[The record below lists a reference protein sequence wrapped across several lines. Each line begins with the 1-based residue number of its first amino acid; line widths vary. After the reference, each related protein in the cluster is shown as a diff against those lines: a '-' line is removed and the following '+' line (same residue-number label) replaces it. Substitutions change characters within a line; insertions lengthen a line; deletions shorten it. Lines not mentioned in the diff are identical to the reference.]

1 MKYLLVFLV
10 FLPFLINAGVIFK
23 EWDALEE
30 EAGILRQKRACV
42 FMRNGKQS
50 CGESGTSVYVPG
62 TIGGDVYD
70 YSRTKRSTI
79 MADAIH
85 GDVYQRCNGDFSK
98 CIVIEGGARKK
109 RAWHC
114 VGNCGSIQHIGTA
127 MVRSGGDDSCVCMD
141 V

>member
-30 EAGILRQKRACV
+30 EAGILRQ
-42 FMRNGKQS
+42 
-50 CGESGTSVYVPG
+50 
-62 TIGGDVYD
+62 
-70 YSRTKRSTI
+70 KRSTI